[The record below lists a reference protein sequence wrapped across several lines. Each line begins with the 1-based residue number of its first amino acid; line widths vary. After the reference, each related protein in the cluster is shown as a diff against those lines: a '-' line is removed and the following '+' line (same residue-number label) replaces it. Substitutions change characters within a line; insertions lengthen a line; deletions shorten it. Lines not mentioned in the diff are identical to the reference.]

1 MSETHDYDVL
11 VIGGGPG
18 GYACAIRSAQL
29 GLRTACVDGRGT
41 LGGTCLNVGCI
52 PSKALLH
59 ATQLY
64 HQAAGADWAQLGIKV
79 GDVSFDLAAM
89 MRGKQA
95 TVEALTRGIDGL
107 FRKNAVTRLVGHAR
121 FQARDRVE
129 VDGKA
134 ITARTIVIATGSLP
148 TALPAAQVEGAEG
161 VIVDSTGAL
170 SLDRVPKRLA
180 VIGGGAIGLELGS
193 VWRRLGAKVCV
204 IETMDQILPT
214 MDEDVG
220 SGMAKILRGQ
230 GFVIHTSS
238 RVGNIR
244 IEGGEAR
251 LVVEHADEAKVDEIA
266 ADVVLV
272 ATGRRPNT
280 AGLALEH
287 AGLTADEAGFI
298 AVDRRNGTSVAGIF
312 AIGDATRGPM
322 LAHRAEDEGIAVAE
336 RIAGLPG
343 GVDHAVIPAIVYTDP
358 EAAGVGRTEQDL
370 RRDGRPYRKSVFPMS
385 ANSRARTNREA
396 DGFVKIL
403 ADAGTDEVVGA
414 HIVSTLAGTLIG
426 QVAQAMEFGATSE
439 DIAYSCHAHPTHNEG
454 IKEAA
459 MGILGRPIHI

>member
-29 GLRTACVDGRGT
+29 GLKTACVDGRET

-59 ATQLY
+59 ATHLY
-64 HQAAGADWAQLGIKV
+64 DQAAGADWAKLGINL
-79 GDVSFDLAAM
+79 GNVSFDLATM
-89 MRGKQA
+89 MRAKQA
-95 TVEALTRGIDGL
+95 TVEALTKGIDGL
-107 FRKNAVTRLVGHAR
+107 FRKNRVARLVGHAR

-129 VDGKA
+129 VGGKS

-148 TALPAAQVEGAEG
+148 AVLPAAQVEGG
-161 VIVDSTGAL
+161 DGIVVDSTGAL
-170 SLDRVPKRLA
+170 SLERVPKHLA

-193 VWRRLGAKVCV
+193 VWCRLGAKVSV
-204 IETMDQILPT
+204 VEYMDQILPA

-220 SGMAKILRGQ
+220 SGMAKILRRR
-230 GFVIHTSS
+230 GFAIHTSS
-238 RVGNIR
+238 RVSNIR

-251 LVVEHADEAKVDEIA
+251 LVVERAGEAKVDEIA

-280 AGLALEH
+280 AGLALEN
-287 AGLTADEAGFI
+287 AGLPVDEAGFI
-298 AVDRRNGTSVAGIF
+298 GVDRHNGTSVAGIF
-312 AIGDATRGPM
+312 AIGDVTRGPM
-322 LAHRAEDEGIAVAE
+322 QAHRAEDEGIAVAE

-343 GVDHAVIPAIVYTDP
+343 SVDHTVIPAIVYTDP

-370 RRDGRPYRKSVFPMS
+370 RRGGTPYRKSIFPMS
-385 ANSRARTNREA
+385 ANSRARTNHET

-403 ADAGTDEVVGA
+403 ADAATDEVLGA
-414 HIVSTLAGTLIG
+414 HMVSSLAGTMIG